1 MWVDVLLLR
10 FFRTSNVAICVV
22 STRRES
28 DGSFDAASLF
38 KVKKKLFISNKEF
51 RKKTNDVSKIS

>member
-1 MWVDVLLLR
+1 MVDVTAFAILP
-10 FFRTSNVAICVV
+10 NNKVAIRVV

-38 KVKKKLFISNKEF
+38 KVK
-51 RKKTNDVSKIS
+51 RKFFVSK